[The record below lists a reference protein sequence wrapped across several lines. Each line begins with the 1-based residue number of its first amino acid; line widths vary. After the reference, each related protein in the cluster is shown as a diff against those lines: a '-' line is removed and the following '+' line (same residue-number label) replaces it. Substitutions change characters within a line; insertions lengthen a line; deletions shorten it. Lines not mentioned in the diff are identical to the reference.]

1 MEDIVDLS
9 RLNELLEAL
18 ADRLA
23 CGEESHELVV
33 VGGAGLLALEIV
45 DRGTQDV
52 DVVARIEAGAL
63 LKGRPLPAGLVEAR
77 DAVAEDFGVSEDW
90 LNAGPADLVDFG
102 LPDGFLERVDTQ
114 VFNSALTVHFA
125 SRFDQIHFKLYAL
138 VDQGLGK
145 HEQDLKALDPSR
157 EELLE
162 AARWT
167 RTHDPSLGFREMLER
182 ALAYLGVEDVDLGP

>member
-1 MEDIVDLS
+1 MEDTTNS
-9 RLNELLEAL
+9 GRLKELLTAL
-18 ADRLA
+18 ADQLA
-23 CGEESHELVV
+23 RGAQSHELVV

-45 DRGTQDV
+45 DRGTKDV
-52 DVVARIEAGAL
+52 DVVARIEAGTL

-77 DAVAEDFGVSEDW
+77 DAVAEDFGVSEGW

-102 LPDGFLERVDTQ
+102 LPDGILERLDTH
-114 VFNSALTVHFA
+114 VFNRALTVHFV
-125 SRFDQIHFKLYAL
+125 SRYDQIHFKLYAF

-145 HEQDLKALDPSR
+145 HEQDLRALDPSR

-162 AARWT
+162 AARWA
-167 RTHDPSLGFREMLER
+167 RTHDPSPGFREVLER

>member
-1 MEDIVDLS
+1 MSDITDLT
-9 RLNELLEAL
+9 RLSELLVAL

-23 CGEESHELVV
+23 SRGESHEIVV

-45 DRGTQDV
+45 DRGTKDV
-52 DVVARIEAGAL
+52 DVVARIEAGSL
-63 LKGRPLPAGLVEAR
+63 LKGRPLPSKLVEAR
-77 DAVAEDFGVSEDW
+77 DEVAKDFRVSEDW

-102 LPDGFLERVDTQ
+102 LPDGFLMRVETK

-125 SRFDQIHFKLYAL
+125 SRLDQIHFKLYAF

-145 HEQDLKALDPSR
+145 HEQDLSALDPTR
-157 EELLE
+157 DELLD

-167 RTHDPSLGFREMLER
+167 RTHDPSPGFRQMLER

>member
-1 MEDIVDLS
+1 MEHITNS
-9 RLNELLEAL
+9 GRLKELLTAL
-18 ADRLA
+18 ADQLA
-23 CGEESHELVV
+23 RSAQSHELVV

-45 DRGTQDV
+45 DRGTKDV
-52 DVVARIEAGAL
+52 DVVARIEAGTL

-77 DAVAEDFGVSEDW
+77 DAVAEDFGVSEGW

-102 LPDGFLERVDTQ
+102 LPDGILERLDTH
-114 VFNSALTVHFA
+114 VFNRALTVHFV
-125 SRFDQIHFKLYAL
+125 SRYDQIHFKLYAF

-145 HEQDLKALDPSR
+145 HEQDLRALDPSR

-162 AARWT
+162 AARWA
-167 RTHDPSLGFREMLER
+167 RTHDPSPGFREVLER

>member
-1 MEDIVDLS
+1 MEDIPDS
-9 RLNELLEAL
+9 DRLNELLGAL

-23 CGEESHELVV
+23 GHARSHELVV

-45 DRGTQDV
+45 DRGTKDV
-52 DVVARIEAGAL
+52 DVVARIEDGDL
-63 LKGRPLPAGLVEAR
+63 LKGRPLPAALEEAR
-77 DAVAEDFGVSEDW
+77 DEVAEDFGVSDAW

-102 LPDGFLERVDTQ
+102 LPDGFLDRVETK
-114 VFNSALTVHFA
+114 VFGDALTVHFA
-125 SRFDQIHFKLYAL
+125 SRYDQIHFKLYAF

-145 HEQDLKALDPSR
+145 HGQDLAALDPSR

-167 RTHDPSLGFREMLER
+167 RTHDPSPGFREMLER
-182 ALAYLGVEDVDLGP
+182 ALAYLGVEDADLGP

>member
-1 MEDIVDLS
+1 MEDITNS
-9 RLNELLEAL
+9 GRLKELLTAL
-18 ADRLA
+18 ADQLA
-23 CGEESHELVV
+23 RSAQSHELVV

-45 DRGTQDV
+45 DRGTKDV
-52 DVVARIEAGAL
+52 DVVARIEAGTL

-77 DAVAEDFGVSEDW
+77 DAVAEDFGVSEGW

-102 LPDGFLERVDTQ
+102 LPDGILERLDTH
-114 VFNSALTVHFA
+114 VFNRALTVHFV
-125 SRFDQIHFKLYAL
+125 SRYDQIHFKLYAF

-145 HEQDLKALDPSR
+145 HEQDLRALDPSR

-162 AARWT
+162 AARWA
-167 RTHDPSLGFREMLER
+167 RTHDPSPGFREVLER